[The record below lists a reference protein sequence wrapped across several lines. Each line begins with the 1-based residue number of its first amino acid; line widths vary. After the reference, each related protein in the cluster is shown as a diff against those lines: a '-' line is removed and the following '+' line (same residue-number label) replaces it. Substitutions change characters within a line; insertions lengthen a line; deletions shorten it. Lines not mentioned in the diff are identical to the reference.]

1 VVRITSDT
9 DPAEDEWESGF
20 SIPVNSDGT
29 FSLTQSMY
37 LNSYKDGHT
46 FQVVVFKNHIDV
58 DELNWECGEYLY
70 TYLGGDL
77 SYGAWKNIVVS
88 PQDYQA

>member
-1 VVRITSDT
+1 
-9 DPAEDEWESGF
+9 
-20 SIPVNSDGT
+20 
-29 FSLTQSMY
+29 MY

-58 DELNWECGEYLY
+58 DKLHWECGEDLY

-88 PQDYQA
+88 PQDYQDISGEVCTE